1 MTKSLAVS
9 YTKRLIK
16 GTEWEE
22 YLEKYKKKDDMADS
36 FLQGM
41 YYYNNVIK

>member
-1 MTKSLAVS
+1 MTKSLAVF

-22 YLEKYKKKDDMADS
+22 YLENIKKMIWLDS
-36 FLQGM
+36 FYKVCIIIIML
-41 YYYNNVIK
+41 